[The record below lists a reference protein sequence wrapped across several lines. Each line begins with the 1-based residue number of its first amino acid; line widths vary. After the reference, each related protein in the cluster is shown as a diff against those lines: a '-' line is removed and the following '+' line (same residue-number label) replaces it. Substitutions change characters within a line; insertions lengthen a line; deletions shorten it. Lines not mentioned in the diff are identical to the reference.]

1 MNIKITAE
9 FDSVDSAELAAISI
23 NKKKLNNGKIMIDAP
38 SPDSDINYVP
48 YLYPASTEAPNV
60 PNFLPAVFNNN
71 AQFRLYNDNISI
83 GKPEVSKT
91 ALIQVIC
98 NENDEKEVRKII
110 LNHKGL
116 KIHSV

>member
-9 FDSVDSAELAAISI
+9 FDSVDSAEFAAISI
-23 NKKKLNNGKIMIDAP
+23 NKRRLNAGKILIDAP
-38 SPDSDINYVP
+38 SPDKGINYVP

-60 PNFLPAVFNNN
+60 PNFLPAVFNDNT
-71 AQFRLYNDNISI
+71 QFRLYNDNVSL
-83 GKPEVSKT
+83 GKPEVSK
-91 ALIQVIC
+91 AAIIQVIC
-98 NENDEKEVRKII
+98 NENDENEVRKII

>member
-9 FDSVDSAELAAISI
+9 FDSVDSAESAAVSI
-23 NKKKLNNGKIMIDAP
+23 RKKKLNNGKIMIDAP

-71 AQFRLYNDNISI
+71 AQFRLYNDNVSI
-83 GKPEVSKT
+83 GKPEVSKA
-91 ALIQVIC
+91 ALIQVTC
-98 NENDEKEVRKII
+98 NEKDENEVRKII

>member
-9 FDSVDSAELAAISI
+9 FDSIDSAESAAISI
-23 NKKKLNNGKIMIDAP
+23 NKKKLNTGKIMIDAP
-38 SPDSDINYVP
+38 SPDNDINYVP

-71 AQFRLYNDNISI
+71 AQFRLYNDNVSL
-83 GKPEVSKT
+83 GKPEVSKS
-91 ALIQVIC
+91 ALIQVVC
-98 NENDEKEVRKII
+98 NENDEKEVRQII

-116 KIHSV
+116 KTHSI

>member
-9 FDSVDSAELAAISI
+9 FDSVDSAEFAAISI
-23 NKKKLNNGKIMIDAP
+23 NKKKLNTGKIMIDAP
-38 SPDSDINYVP
+38 SPDSGINYVP

-60 PNFLPAVFNNN
+60 PNFLPTIFNNN
-71 AQFRLYNDNISI
+71 TQFRLYNDNVSL

-98 NENDEKEVRKII
+98 NENDENEVRKII
-110 LNHKGL
+110 LNHKGI